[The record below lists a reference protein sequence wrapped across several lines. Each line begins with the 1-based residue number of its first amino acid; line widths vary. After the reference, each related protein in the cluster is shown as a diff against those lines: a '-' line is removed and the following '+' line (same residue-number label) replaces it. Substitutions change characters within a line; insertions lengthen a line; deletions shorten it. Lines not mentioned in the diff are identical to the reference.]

1 MCPTGVVPSPAR
13 VGREDVAALAVAA
26 ALFSSHNDT
35 NKSEPFHYTLGVR
48 WVGDK
53 MDPFP
58 PQGRKADGLAD
69 ADTCMQRA
77 LKTLKGT
84 AQRSEER
91 RQALEK
97 KDDTGYSSRDVV
109 LRLANQLQRR
119 RQKPKPYGICVAIP
133 LYIFL
138 GMLSQSL
145 IYPVLQHLPGGKTW
159 ILPALSKVNEL
170 LGMLAAYTIGQLLVV
185 LPWLAGRKH
194 YISF

>member
-1 MCPTGVVPSPAR
+1 VVPSPAR

-48 WVGDK
+48 WAGDK
-53 MDPFP
+53 MNPFP
-58 PQGRKADGLAD
+58 PQGRKGDGLPD

-77 LKTLKGT
+77 LKTLRSA

-97 KDDTGYSSRDVV
+97 KDYTGYSSRDVV
-109 LRLANQLQRR
+109 LRLANQSYRR

-133 LYIFL
+133 LYVFL
-138 GMLSQSL
+138 GMLSKSL
-145 IYPVLQHLPGGKTW
+145 ICPVLQHLPGGKTW
-159 ILPALSKVNEL
+159 ILPALSKVNDL
-170 LGMLAAYTIGQLLVV
+170 VGMLASYIIGQLILV
-185 LPWLAGRKH
+185 LPWLLAGRKQ

>member
-1 MCPTGVVPSPAR
+1 VCPTGVVPSPAR
-13 VGREDVAALAVAA
+13 VGRSDVAALAVAA

-35 NKSEPFHYTLGVR
+35 NKGEPFHYTLGVR

-53 MDPFP
+53 MNPFP
-58 PQGRKADGLAD
+58 PQGRKGDGLPD

-77 LKTLKGT
+77 LKRLKSA

-91 RQALEK
+91 RQGLEK
-97 KDDTGYSSRDVV
+97 KAYTGYSSGDV
-109 LRLANQLQRR
+109 LMRLSNQLHRR

-133 LYIFL
+133 LYVFL

-145 IYPVLQHLPGGKTW
+145 IWPVLQHLPGGKTW
-159 ILPALSKVNEL
+159 ILPVLSKVNEL
-170 LGMLAAYTIGQLLVV
+170 LGMLTSYIIGQLMLV
-185 LPWLAGRKH
+185 LPWLAGRKQ